1 MSTRELAV
9 AVLPALLQGRHL
21 DSLMALER
29 LANDDA
35 WSAALLDAALA
46 DRDVEVWGV
55 WDASRSNLMAAAVVA
70 YLPFDA
76 ELQSICVAPDA
87 RRRGVAR
94 SLLEWVIDSARARNA
109 ERMLLELRASNVA
122 ARALY
127 ERMGFGVDGQ
137 RRGYYRR
144 EDGSSEDAVL
154 MSRPL
159 DSRETGTD

>member
-1 MSTRELAV
+1 MSTREPAV
-9 AVLPALLQGRHL
+9 AAFPALLQGCDL

-29 LANDDA
+29 RANDDA
-35 WSAALLDAALA
+35 WSEILLNAALA
-46 DRDVEVWGV
+46 DSDVEVWGV
-55 WDASRSNLMAAAVVA
+55 WDPPRSNLMAAAVVA

-94 SLLEWVIDSARARNA
+94 SLLEWVIGRARLHDA
-109 ERMLLELRASNVA
+109 ERVLLELRVSNVA

-137 RRGYYRR
+137 RRSYYRR

-159 DSRETGTD
+159 VSRETGTD